1 MEPIPKIL
9 VTDDVAANRIAMRK
23 LLRRHDV
30 EVLEASDGNQALQ
43 LALTEPDI
51 ALALLDVQMPQM
63 TGYEVATLLRQEN
76 RTHHI
81 PIIFLTAVARD
92 ERNELNGY
100 KSGGVD
106 YIHKPIDAEIL
117 LAKVAI
123 FVEMWRMNSR
133 LHQEVAFR
141 REAEEKIRHLAKHD
155 MLTRLPNRSQ
165 LLDNINQGVARV
177 DRYGG
182 KLSVLFLDLDGFKPV
197 NDIYGHEAGDF
208 VLKEIASRLRN
219 MMRPTDTVARF
230 GGDEFVILMTDVQDR
245 DCIIP
250 KLQAIISTCAKPIH
264 WLNHKLELSI
274 SLGVSMYPGN
284 GADAAELIKSA
295 DSAMYRAKEAGKNC
309 FRFVVDGQSESEKQY
324 KAMSAYLERALEM
337 QEMFLLYQPIHC
349 VETLEVVA
357 AEALLRWQHPELG
370 MIEPA
375 TFVPVAE
382 SSGVI
387 DRIGDWVITE
397 ALSDSLRWWNETQQ
411 KVRVMV
417 NVATA
422 QISENGFSGNVNDF
436 LSPVLATVGE
446 SVSVEELDEFLGVE
460 VKEKILA
467 RPFDSVKQQLGNLKQ
482 CGIGVSVDNV
492 GADVSAL
499 NYLKNNLASQ
509 LKIDRAVIKEVP
521 GNEAQEKIVRSVMA
535 IAHIFDMKVIATGV
549 ESKEQ
554 YDFLRDIGCDY
565 VQGFYF
571 SPAISNE
578 EFKTYICGSSELE
591 SACVLEHK

>member
-51 ALALLDVQMPQM
+51 ALALLDVQMPM
-63 TGYEVATLLRQEN
+63 MNGYEVASLLRQEN

-123 FVEMWRMNSR
+123 FVEMWRMNAR
-133 LHQEVAFR
+133 LHQEVAIR

-165 LLDNINQGVARV
+165 LLDNIGQGIARV

-182 KLSVLFLDLDGFKPV
+182 KISVLFLDLDGFKPV

-208 VLKEIASRLRN
+208 VLKEIASRLKN

-245 DCIIP
+245 DCIVP
-250 KLQAIISTCAKPIH
+250 KLQAIISACAKPIH
-264 WLNHKLELSI
+264 WLSHKLELSI
-274 SLGVSMYPGN
+274 SLGVAMYPGN
-284 GADAAELIKSA
+284 GEGAAGIIKSA

-309 FRFVVDGQSESEKQY
+309 FRFVVEGQSESEKAY
-324 KAMSAYLERALEM
+324 KSMSAHLERALEHE
-337 QEMFLLYQPIHC
+337 EMFLLYQPIHC
-349 VETLEVVA
+349 ANTLNVVA
-357 AEALLRWQHPELG
+357 AEALLRWEHPELG
-370 MIEPA
+370 LIEPA

-387 DRIGDWVITE
+387 DRIGDWVIGA
-397 ALSDSLRWWNETQQ
+397 ALSDSLNWWEETHH
-411 KVRVMV
+411 KVKVMV

-436 LSPVLATVGE
+436 LSPVLATVGK
-446 SVSVEELDEFLGVE
+446 SVSLDELNEFLGIE

-467 RPFDSVKQQLGNLKQ
+467 RPFDSVKEQLEKLKES
-482 CGIGVSVDNV
+482 GIGVSVDNV

-521 GNEAQEKIVRSVMA
+521 GNKDQEQIVRAVMA

-554 YDFLRDIGCDY
+554 YDFLKSIGCDY

-571 SPAISNE
+571 SPAISSE
-578 EFKTYICGSSELE
+578 EFKDYI
-591 SACVLEHK
+591 SAPYVQEPKQLVDHS